1 MYSYED
7 RIRAVKLYIRLGKR
21 LTATVRQLGYPTT
34 KALERWYHTYQQSQD
49 LPAGYICSKPKY
61 SVEQKKAATGHYLS
75 HGQCLAATVKAWD
88 IRGAERLQ
96 SGSTSCTLQEKSA
109 SSAGPPVFGMPR
121 N

>member
-34 KALERWYHTYQQSQD
+34 KALERWYRAYELSQD

-61 SVEQKKAATGHYLS
+61 SAEQKKLLRIT
-75 HGQCLAATVKAWD
+75 
-88 IRGAERLQ
+88 I
-96 SGSTSCTLQEKSA
+96 
-109 SSAGPPVFGMPR
+109 
-121 N
+121 